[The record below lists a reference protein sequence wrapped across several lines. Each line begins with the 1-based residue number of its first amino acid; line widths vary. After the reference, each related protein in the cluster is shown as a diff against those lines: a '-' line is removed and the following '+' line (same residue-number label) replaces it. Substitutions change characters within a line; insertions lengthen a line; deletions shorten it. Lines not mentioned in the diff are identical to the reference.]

1 MSRIKRSFTPEERLS
16 ILQEAGREG
25 FTQTCRKY
33 QLSPSLL
40 NLWKHKYLEKGV
52 KGLSPARTA
61 ADPRL
66 KELET
71 ENERLRK
78 IIARQALE
86 LEVKGELLKKTPI
99 QPKRR

>member
-16 ILQEAGREG
+16 ILQEASREG
-25 FTQTCRKY
+25 FSQTCRKY

-40 NLWKHKYLEKGV
+40 NLWKNKYLERGV

-61 ADPRL
+61 VDPRV

-71 ENERLRK
+71 ENERLKK

-99 QPKRR
+99 QPKRK